1 MQTLARNSSSD
12 SRRSITAARWALI
25 LAAMGVVIIMLVLP
39 LVVIFA
45 GALSE
50 GWVAYRSAIV
60 DPETWEAIKLTLLT
74 AGIAVPLNTL
84 FGIAAAW
91 LVTKFEFPGRSLIV
105 TVIDLPFSI
114 SPVVAGLML
123 VLIFGAQGWLGS
135 WLEAHDL
142 RVIFALPGIVL
153 ATVFITFPF
162 VARELIPLMQSQGTD
177 EEQAARLLG
186 ARGWQTFWRVTL
198 PNIKWGLLYGVI
210 LCNARAVGEFG
221 AVYVV
226 SGNVSGQIT
235 LPLRVERVYYASAV
249 SIVPALAVASLMAL
263 VAVITLFV
271 KAVVEWKFKR
281 ELRESGVAESGA
293 NVG

>member
-91 LVTKFEFPGRSLIV
+91 LVTGAAEPFR
-105 TVIDLPFSI
+105 LP
-114 SPVVAGLML
+114 AELTGC
-123 VLIFGAQGWLGS
+123 GS
-135 WLEAHDL
+135 SC
-142 RVIFALPGIVL
+142 RF
-153 ATVFITFPF
+153 
-162 VARELIPLMQSQGTD
+162 
-177 EEQAARLLG
+177 
-186 ARGWQTFWRVTL
+186 
-198 PNIKWGLLYGVI
+198 
-210 LCNARAVGEFG
+210 
-221 AVYVV
+221 
-226 SGNVSGQIT
+226 
-235 LPLRVERVYYASAV
+235 
-249 SIVPALAVASLMAL
+249 
-263 VAVITLFV
+263 
-271 KAVVEWKFKR
+271 
-281 ELRESGVAESGA
+281 
-293 NVG
+293 